1 MPSSIESNKQLSQ
14 GVKAVETGEE
24 RDLSNNESSS
34 VQSIDLRKELIN
46 TYTIDPV
53 LTKKIAL
60 VNAAID
66 EIGMTPFQWK
76 LFFLNGF
83 GYAVDSVSF
92 QPSWNHAKP
101 PKSHREYFSFWSS
114 VSPSLSQ
121 QSLRNLETPIRKLR
135 AFHWRLRSVCWSERP
150 SGASRRMSSVANWRS
165 TRVCLSVLHLF

>member
-1 MPSSIESNKQLSQ
+1 MPSSIESNKQLPQ

-46 TYTIDPV
+46 TYSIDPV
-53 LTKKIAL
+53 LTKKMAL

-83 GYAVDSVSF
+83 GYAVDSVSI
-92 QPSWNHAKP
+92 QPSWNHANT
-101 PKSHREYFSFWSS
+101 PKSHREYF
-114 VSPSLSQ
+114 
-121 QSLRNLETPIRKLR
+121 
-135 AFHWRLRSVCWSERP
+135 
-150 SGASRRMSSVANWRS
+150 
-165 TRVCLSVLHLF
+165 